1 MSFYHKNLNQIGI
14 IILTTFCIL
23 LKNSNQ
29 VDIEVQ
35 IGGPNRIQIPS
46 LFNPFVSPEAIVDL
60 MKRDPMGSQGG
71 EGKVTTKTY
80 TVGSGKNVIHVTEV
94 RGFKNLNPGK
104 IRTSPLQM
112 MSNIDT
118 FFDSI
123 FQKLVDDM
131 ADNMFPVRI
140 RREPEIENQ
149 QAEEEKI
156 EEIDV
161 SLDEEDEDGSK
172 KDVKK
177 EEIQKKEEIKVEEKE
192 INKNNNDLIIEE
204 NNNINEKWAK
214 PKNEEIISKKDEI
227 KKEDKNKDKPHNDHH
242 KGAIVNTSIKSGQ
255 NDQILTSKQK
265 KKQIKSEKKRA
276 IFSKV
281 CKYIFYCIIL
291 FTFYVLLK
299 GLFKLMEIV
308 DESNPEEESKAQQ
321 EQTKTKIELQEIE
334 KKENLGKQK

>member
-1 MSFYHKNLNQIGI
+1 MSLHHKNLNLIGL
-14 IILTTFCIL
+14 IILTTFCL
-23 LKNSNQ
+23 LLQNSNQ
-29 VDIEVQ
+29 ADIEVQ
-35 IGGPNRIQIPS
+35 IVRPNRIPIPT
-46 LFNPFVSPEAIVDL
+46 LFNPFVSPETIAEL
-60 MKRDPMGSQGG
+60 MKGDPVGSQGG

-118 FFDSI
+118 FFDSV
-123 FQKLVDDM
+123 FQKLVNDM
-131 ADNMFPVRI
+131 ADGVFPLRI
-140 RREPEIENQ
+140 RREPEIENNQ
-149 QAEEEKI
+149 PEEEKI

-161 SLDEEDEDGSK
+161 SLDEEDEDLSQ

-177 EEIQKKEEIKVEEKE
+177 EETQKKEEIKVEEKE
-192 INKNNNDLIIEE
+192 VNKKQNDLIIEE
-204 NNNINEKWAK
+204 NSNINENSGK
-214 PKNEEIISKKDEI
+214 PQNEDIIRKKEGT
-227 KKEDKNKDKPHNDHH
+227 KKEDKNQDKPHHDQH
-242 KGAIVNTSIKSGQ
+242 KGAIVTTSIKSGQ

-265 KKQIKSEKKRA
+265 KKQIKSDKKRA

-299 GLFKLMEIV
+299 GLFKLMDIV
-308 DESNPEEESKAQQ
+308 DESKPEEDSKAQQ